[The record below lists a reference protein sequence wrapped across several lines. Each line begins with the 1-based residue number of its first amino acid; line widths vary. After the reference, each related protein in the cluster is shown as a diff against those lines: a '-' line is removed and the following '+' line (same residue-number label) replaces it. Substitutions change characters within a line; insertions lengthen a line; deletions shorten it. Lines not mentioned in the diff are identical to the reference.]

1 MKAIILS
8 AERGIRRVDATK
20 SYPFVLKSD
29 PRGKQILKWLTFSLQ
44 KCGIRDIIIVG
55 GYHIEKII
63 QEYPQ
68 FKYYYNSNWKK
79 SGSLSSLF
87 CAENELKGPC
97 LISNSNIVYHSHVV
111 DKLIA
116 TEGDVI
122 VGVVPKAT
130 FDQHSHDIPKSEDIF
145 LKDGNLISPSLQHS
159 SSEDFFL
166 FSGLIFFTERG
177 MRSFL
182 EKSNAMFHTESLKE
196 LFSSEDHHDH
206 AELLDLLTKLIGS
219 DFQVKASIIGDGLA
233 WINDSFTFSKFVLGT
248 KAQTLKNLKGN
259 LRHSHVLEQIQFTR
273 EQWERQEGQILKK
286 IRNRFGD
293 KKIIIRSSAIEE
305 DSWTQSHAG
314 KFLSEVVS
322 KASDTTS
329 VRNSVGSVVHCFEKN
344 GNNRQDQIFVQ
355 PFLKNVILSGVLFT
369 KDLETGAPYLTINYD
384 KRTETTNGVTSGAVD
399 NLCTYFAYKKATI
412 SEPEENYLKLI
423 KMTSE
428 LEHLIGHDALDIE
441 FAIDKKGECYLF
453 QVRPMVFKNKKLVV
467 DDRDFDEEIDLVK
480 HSLKGFFKNRPFLSG
495 RTTIFANMPDW
506 NPAEMIGV
514 SPRPLALS
522 LYQYLITDYVWAK
535 ARAASGYR
543 DVYPNP
549 LMFSFAGHPYIDVRT
564 SFNSFLP
571 AQLTPELSEKLINHY
586 LARLKE
592 HPEFHDKVEFEIAI
606 TCFTLDFGFH
616 SKRLLEDGFKAS
628 EVKLFKD
635 SLLQLTNDIIT
646 SRKASILE
654 QLGLIQELK
663 GRTKSISEVK
673 FQETEEAPSIIGLFL
688 DDCIR
693 YGTFPFSV
701 LARYAFIATAF
712 LKSLQRLNVFSH
724 NEMEQFLMS
733 IPTVATEMSQNL
745 FLLNQGA
752 ISRNEFLG
760 KFGHLRPGTYD
771 ILSPRYDE
779 AFEIYFSNEQ
789 RKDVLSQETYWKGNF
804 SEDFP
809 SRIFMEKKEQI
820 TKLLKKSGFKFSP
833 EILLQF
839 IVQSI
844 RYREL
849 AKFEFT
855 KHISSV
861 LRLLGIFGEKLGLT
875 KEDISYLPIKEILD
889 FKNRNSTSSFKRDL
903 LRIIESNKKLHK
915 ITQAIRLPNLIFSID
930 DVDSFHIQGELPN
943 FITNK
948 KITGPVVNLDSFSGK
963 KDFTGKV
970 VIVEKADPGYDWIFG
985 HQIAGLI
992 TKYGGVA
999 SHMAIRAAEFGLP
1012 AAIGCGDLIFNQL
1025 AKAKMVELNCSA
1037 RQINVIE

>member
-8 AERGIRRVDATK
+8 AERGIRRIDANK
-20 SYPFVLKSD
+20 SYPFVLKED
-29 PRGKQILKWLTFSLQ
+29 PHGKRIIEWLSVSLH
-44 KCGIRDIIIVG
+44 KCGIRDVIIVG

-68 FKYYYNSNWKK
+68 FKYYYNSNWKE

-87 CAENELKGPC
+87 CAENELNGPC
-97 LISNSNIVYHSHVV
+97 LISNSNVVYHSHVV
-111 DKLIA
+111 DKLIS

-130 FDQHSHDIPKSEDIF
+130 FGPYSRDISESEDIF
-145 LKDGNLISPSLQHS
+145 LKDGDLISPSYQHS
-159 SSEDFFL
+159 SSEDSFL

-177 MRSFL
+177 MRSFI

-196 LFSSEDHHDH
+196 LSSSGNHDYN
-206 AELLDLLTKLIGS
+206 EVLDLLIKLTDS
-219 DFQVKASIIGDGLA
+219 DFQIKASVIDDGLA
-233 WINDSFTFSKFVLGT
+233 WIDDSFTFSKFVLGT
-248 KAQTLKNLKGN
+248 KAQTLEN
-259 LRHSHVLEQIQFTR
+259 LRGKLRYSNVLEQIQFTC
-273 EQWERQEGQILKK
+273 EQWEEQSDQILKE
-286 IRNRFGD
+286 IRNRFED
-293 KKIIIRSSAIEE
+293 EKIIIRSSAIEE

-314 KFLSEVVS
+314 KFLSEVAS

-329 VRNSVGSVVHCFEKN
+329 VKNSVASVIHCFERN
-344 GNNRQDQIFVQ
+344 GQNRQNQIFVQ

-369 KDLETGAPYLTINYD
+369 KDLETGAPYLVINYD
-384 KRTETTNGVTSGAVD
+384 KRAGETNGVTSGAVD
-399 NLCTYFAYKKATI
+399 NLCTYYFYKKTTPHD
-412 SEPEENYLKLI
+412 SEENYLKLI
-423 KMTSE
+423 KMTFE
-428 LEHLIGHDALDIE
+428 LERLIGHDALDIE
-441 FAIDKKGECYLF
+441 FAIDKSGECYLF
-453 QVRPMVFKNKKLVV
+453 QVRPMIFKNKKLVI

-480 HSLKGFFKNRPFLSG
+480 RSLNGLFKNRPFLSG
-495 RTTIFANMPDW
+495 KTTIFANMPDW

-522 LYQYLITDYVWAK
+522 LYKYLITDYVWAK

-564 SFNSFLP
+564 SFNSFFP
-571 AQLTPELSEKLINHY
+571 AQLTPQLSEKLINHY
-586 LARLKE
+586 LERLKE

-606 TCFTLDFGFH
+606 TCFTFDFDFH
-616 SKRLLEDGFKAS
+616 SERLLKDGFKTS
-628 EVKLFKD
+628 EIKLFEH
-635 SLLQLTNDIIT
+635 SLLKLTNDIIA
-646 SRKASILE
+646 SRKATIPE
-654 QLGLIQELK
+654 QLTLIQELK
-663 GRTKSISEVK
+663 ERTKFISGVK
-673 FQETEEAPSIIGLFL
+673 FQEIEEVPPIIGYFL

-693 YGTFPFSV
+693 YGTLPFSI
-701 LARYAFIATAF
+701 LARYAFIATTF
-712 LKSLQRLNVFSH
+712 LKSFQRLNIISH

-745 FLLNQGA
+745 FLLNQGV
-752 ISRNEFLG
+752 ISRNEFLE

-779 AFEIYFSNEQ
+779 AFEIYFSNGQ
-789 RKDVLSQETYWKGNF
+789 RKNVSFEETNWKENLP
-804 SEDFP
+804 EDFP
-809 SRIFMEKKEQI
+809 SLIFMEKKEQI
-820 TKLLKKSGFKFSP
+820 TRLLKESGLEFSP

-844 RYREL
+844 QHREL

-855 KHISSV
+855 KHVSSV
-861 LRLLGIFGEKLGLT
+861 LRLLGVFGEKLGLT
-875 KEDISYLPIKEILD
+875 KEDISYLPIKEVLD
-889 FKNRNSTSSFKRDL
+889 FKNRNSTCSFKRDL

-915 ITQAIRLPNLIFSID
+915 ITQAIRLPNLILSAD

-948 KITGPVVNLDSFSGK
+948 KVTGPVFNLDSFSGK
-963 KDFTGKV
+963 KDFTGKI
-970 VIVEKADPGYDWIFG
+970 VIIEKADPGYDWIFG
-985 HQIAGLI
+985 HRIAGLI

-999 SHMAIRAAEFGLP
+999 SHMAIRAAEFGFP
-1012 AAIGCGDLIFNQL
+1012 AAIGCGELIFNQL
-1025 AKAKMVELNCSA
+1025 IKAKMVELNCST
-1037 RQINVIE
+1037 RQIHVIE